1 MTFAEV
7 LVAFMDGSPITRKA
21 WLKDDENR
29 IVYYDF
35 NTNSFVDRRTAEAWE
50 VQCKFTC
57 FTYEDMDADGVIHA
71 IEKRGFTLIGIF
83 GIKDIIRKEVPTA
96 VA

>member
-7 LVAFMDGSPITRKA
+7 LVAFMDGSPITRKT

-57 FTYEDMDADGVIHA
+57 FTYEDMNANDWEIC
-71 IEKRGFTLIGIF
+71 EWN
-83 GIKDIIRKEVPTA
+83 DINIPTQF
-96 VA
+96 